1 MLSKQP
7 QDKQA
12 KEAPVQ
18 PKDKQVKEIPVQTSP
33 QASVETSVQA
43 PVQQSVQTPAP
54 VLDQT
59 PVQPSVQPQ
68 DEHIRSWSEIDVKA
82 SKYYDKIIALCKK
95 NLKVDEN
102 VTFLVVDH
110 CLQTFETHVDSV
122 AKLGK
127 IAGVILK
134 SSTHVKEAEEFAT
147 KHCKILD
154 VTKEALKDPQVAID
168 LVLQNTKPG
177 EKLVIMDHGGYFSY
191 ALKGMMQHPEVSKR
205 LIGIAEV
212 TENGHYKLNKALKE
226 TPVPNLSV
234 ARSNIKELEDAQT
247 GVAICDASNTI
258 LYGVHSALNS
268 LQHACVIGYGKI
280 GRSIAN
286 SCRKRGIPDVTVIEI
301 DPLRAQMAMIDGHE
315 VVMGNDETAK
325 ALALQKAQILF
336 SATGSKVL
344 SSKDIA
350 NLRKIDRTSENDT
363 NPVLFIA
370 SCTSPDDEFSDD
382 FFSELAAQ
390 STNKQSDRAKSEE
403 QLHLSPYKLFDG
415 RTIYVLNEGKS
426 VNFAIGGTPGFE
438 ICQVWAGVLYTAA
451 KLAAQDVKPSN
462 TVQEL
467 SREEESSIGAVTQ
480 EVFFGKK
487 CCEKASKQKE
497 TEKPSAKPKLH
508 RSHSFSEISVAHT
521 GMWAPPKQKPESRD
535 HDDLKQ
541 QHGKVQ

>member
-1 MLSKQP
+1 MQEK
-7 QDKQA
+7 
-12 KEAPVQ
+12 
-18 PKDKQVKEIPVQTSP
+18 
-33 QASVETSVQA
+33 
-43 PVQQSVQTPAP
+43 
-54 VLDQT
+54 
-59 PVQPSVQPQ
+59 
-68 DEHIRSWSEIDVKA
+68 HIRSWSEIDVKA
-82 SKYYDKIIALCKK
+82 TKYYDKIVKLCKENMK
-95 NLKVDEN
+95 IDDN

-110 CLQTFETHVDSV
+110 CLQTFETHVDSI

-147 KHCKILD
+147 KNCKLLD
-154 VTKEALKDPQVAID
+154 VTKEALKDPKVAID
-168 LVLQNTKPG
+168 LILANTKPG

-191 ALKGMMQHPEVSKR
+191 VLKDLMAHTEVSKR
-205 LIGIAEV
+205 LVGIAEV
-212 TENGHYKLNKALKE
+212 TENGHYKLDKALKV
-226 TPVPNLSV
+226 TAMPNLSV

-301 DPLRAQMAMIDGHE
+301 DPLRAQLAMIDGHQ
-315 VVMGNDETAK
+315 VVMGTDKKAK

-344 SSKDIA
+344 SAKDIA
-350 NLRKIDRTSENDT
+350 DLRKIDRSSEVDT

-382 FFSELAAQ
+382 FFKELAAQ
-390 STNKQSDRAKSEE
+390 SKNSAAERQKCEE
-403 QLHLSPYKLFDG
+403 AQHLSPYKLFDG
-415 RTIYVLNEGKS
+415 RTIYILNEGKS

-451 KLAAQDVKPSN
+451 KLAAQDVKPSHN
-462 TVQEL
+462 VQEL
-467 SREEESSIGAVTQ
+467 SRDEERAIGAVTQ
-480 EVFFGKK
+480 AVFFGKD
-487 CCEKASKQKE
+487 CCEK
-497 TEKPSAKPKLH
+497 PSKPKKDQTNTPPKASRIH
-508 RSHSFSEISVAHT
+508 RSHSFSDSSFVGNTGWFAPSKPTKQEIHEPVEVK
-521 GMWAPPKQKPESRD
+521 KQT
-535 HDDLKQ
+535 HA
-541 QHGKVQ
+541 

>member
-1 MLSKQP
+1 M
-7 QDKQA
+7 QDK
-12 KEAPVQ
+12 
-18 PKDKQVKEIPVQTSP
+18 
-33 QASVETSVQA
+33 
-43 PVQQSVQTPAP
+43 
-54 VLDQT
+54 
-59 PVQPSVQPQ
+59 
-68 DEHIRSWSEIDVKA
+68 HIRSWSEIDVKA
-82 SKYYDKIIALCKK
+82 KKYYDKIIKLCKE
-95 NLKVDEN
+95 NLKIDDN

-110 CLQTFETHVDSV
+110 CLQTFETHVDSI

-134 SSTHVKEAEEFAT
+134 SSTHVKEAEEFAA
-147 KHCKILD
+147 KNCKLLD
-154 VTKEALKDPQVAID
+154 VTKEALKDPKVAID
-168 LVLQNTKPG
+168 LILANTKPG

-191 ALKGMMQHPEVSKR
+191 VLKELMEHPEVSKR
-205 LIGIAEV
+205 LVGIAEV
-212 TENGHYKLNKALKE
+212 TENGHYKLDKALKV
-226 TPVPNLSV
+226 TAMPNLSV

-301 DPLRAQMAMIDGHE
+301 DPLRAQLAMIDGHQ
-315 VVMGNDETAK
+315 VVMGTDKKAK

-344 SSKDIA
+344 SAKDIA
-350 NLRKIDRTSENDT
+350 DLRKIDRSSEVDT

-382 FFSELAAQ
+382 FFKELAAQ
-390 STNKQSDRAKSEE
+390 SKNSAEDRQKCEE
-403 QLHLSPYKLFDG
+403 AQHLSPYKLFDG

-451 KLAAQDVKPSN
+451 KLAAQDVKPSHS
-462 TVQEL
+462 VQEL
-467 SREEESSIGAVTQ
+467 SRDEERAIGAVTQ
-480 EVFFGKK
+480 AVFFGKD
-487 CCEKASKQKE
+487 CCEKATKPKE
-497 TEKPSAKPKLH
+497 TETSTPPKASRIH
-508 RSHSFSEISVAHT
+508 RSHSFSDSSF
-521 GMWAPPKQKPESRD
+521 GGSSGWFAPKTAKQGPSQAPQ
-535 HDDLKQ
+535 HDPDEKKTRAYQ
-541 QHGKVQ
+541 